1 MKSKFAAF
9 TLLLATVFLM
19 ASCLESNDDYTYTD
33 DCAISSF
40 SVTTAKQKTFVKT
53 KDGLRDS
60 LVVKELSLS
69 SYKFYIDQINGK
81 VYNPDSLPCGVNVK
95 KLLCS
100 VSNSSS
106 GLVVI
111 KSTTSDSLTYFNS
124 TDSTDF
130 SVDREVQVISNSGL
144 SVKKYTVHVNVHKEQ
159 ADSFAW
165 HATPICAELK
175 NLQAIKTAA
184 VNGKL
189 LLLGNDGNAT
199 LVYSNDGTQWSK
211 CETNLGHALA
221 ADAYKSVVV
230 KDDYVYISDGGNIV
244 RTNDGKTWN
253 TMGEATGV
261 TRLVAASRFSLYG
274 YSADGRLM
282 TSKDNGASWTV
293 A

>member
-40 SVTTAKQKTFVKT
+40 SVTTAKQNTFVKT

-69 SYKFYIDQINGK
+69 SYKFYIDQLNGK

-106 GLVVI
+106 GIVVI

-130 SVDREVQVISNSGL
+130 SVDRETIFSQRRFGLPSISCFG
-144 SVKKYTVHVNVHKEQ
+144 Q
-159 ADSFAW
+159 
-165 HATPICAELK
+165 
-175 NLQAIKTAA
+175 
-184 VNGKL
+184 
-189 LLLGNDGNAT
+189 
-199 LVYSNDGTQWSK
+199 
-211 CETNLGHALA
+211 
-221 ADAYKSVVV
+221 
-230 KDDYVYISDGGNIV
+230 
-244 RTNDGKTWN
+244 
-253 TMGEATGV
+253 
-261 TRLVAASRFSLYG
+261 
-274 YSADGRLM
+274 
-282 TSKDNGASWTV
+282 
-293 A
+293 